1 MKRNMRRAILVPL
14 VLLLLGSTPT
24 VPRLSDAAPSADA
37 LIARFLEALKN
48 KDAVALRRLRVTE
61 DEYLKIILPGSVD
74 KGKPWRKWPEETC
87 RYFWSEINAKS
98 LYTEETLLGIWGGH
112 TYQVKG
118 VAYEKGTRDFD
129 AYKAYRQLR
138 LTLVRDDGEEAVLG
152 TGSIAELN
160 GEYKF
165 LSFKRD

>member
-37 LIARFLEALKN
+37 LIARFLEALQN
-48 KDAVALRRLRVTE
+48 KDAVALRRLRVAE
-61 DEYLKIILPGSVD
+61 EESLKIPPRGAGD
-74 KGKPWRKWPEETC
+74 RGNPWRKGREETC

-118 VAYEKGTRDFD
+118 VAYEKGT
-129 AYKAYRQLR
+129 
-138 LTLVRDDGEEAVLG
+138 
-152 TGSIAELN
+152 
-160 GEYKF
+160 
-165 LSFKRD
+165 

>member
-1 MKRNMRRAILVPL
+1 MNRTIQTVRLLL
-14 VLLLLGSTPT
+14 VLLLLGSTPA
-24 VPRLSDAAPSADA
+24 VPRLKDASPSADA
-37 LIARFLEALKN
+37 LIGRFLDALKN
-48 KDAVALRRLRVTE
+48 KDAAALRSLRVTE

-74 KGKPWRKWPEETC
+74 KGKPLRKWPDETC

-98 LYTEETLLGIWGGH
+98 LYSEEYLLSLWGGH
-112 TYQVKG
+112 TYQIKN
-118 VAYEKGTRDFD
+118 VAYEKGTRDF
-129 AYKAYRQLR
+129 AVYKAYRQLR

-160 GEYKF
+160 GEFKF